1 MSPDS
6 QRVVGEGAEWLSPH
20 PDADPVSAYE
30 AWLNAIEKKCD
41 RAVPRRAPM
50 VFTHLG
56 PGTLGVVLL
65 QLGGP
70 ESLDGIQPFLERMFR
85 DPELFRLPI
94 PERIQGWLA
103 ARVSRWRANTVRP
116 LYAAIGGKS
125 PIGNITQCQADLV
138 ERELRRELECRVFVA
153 MRYSEPSA
161 DDAIRAVREA
171 GCERVMLVPLFPQY
185 SLATTRSSFLDW
197 DRRCRA
203 NRFRIQTDRIE
214 HYYHSI
220 YYLRALAERID
231 EGLDR
236 FPEGT
241 GVHLVYSAHGVPK
254 SFIKRGDP
262 YEVQIRHTADWA
274 YQLVRDCSR
283 IASVTLCFQSR
294 IGPQRWLGPSLT
306 STLQRL
312 GREGAEA
319 VLVVPISFV
328 SDHLETLS
336 EIDVEARAFATRY
349 GIKHF
354 KTTEGL
360 NDSPLFI
367 RALAELI
374 LQRAC
379 FPQIR

>member
-1 MSPDS
+1 MSTDS
-6 QRVVGEGAEWLSPH
+6 QRAVGEVADWLSPH

-30 AWLNAIEKKCD
+30 AWLNAIERKGA

-94 PERIQGWLA
+94 PEHLQGWLA
-103 ARVSRWRANTVRP
+103 ARVSRWRAKTVRP
-116 LYAAIGGKS
+116 LYVGIGGKS
-125 PIGNITQCQADLV
+125 PISDITRSQADLV
-138 ERELRRELECRVFVA
+138 ERELRQELECKVFVA

-171 GCERVMLVPLFPQY
+171 GCERVLLVPLFPQY
-185 SLATTRSSFLDW
+185 SFATTRSSFLDW

-203 NRFRIQTDRIE
+203 NEFRVQTDRIE

-220 YYLRALAERID
+220 YYLRALSERID
-231 EGLDR
+231 DGLDR

-241 GVHLVYSAHGVPK
+241 RVHLVYSAHGVPK

-262 YEVQIRHTADWA
+262 YEGQIRHTADWA
-274 YQLVRDCSR
+274 FQLVRDCSR
-283 IASVTLCFQSR
+283 IASVALCFQSR

-312 GREGAEA
+312 GRDGAEA

-336 EIDVEARAFATRY
+336 EIDVEARAFATRN

>member
-1 MSPDS
+1 MSTGS
-6 QRVVGEGAEWLSPH
+6 QRVIAEVADWLSPQPH
-20 PDADPVSAYE
+20 ADPVSTYE
-30 AWLNAIEKKCD
+30 AWLNAID
-41 RAVPRRAPM
+41 RKGTRDVPRRAPM
-50 VFTHLG
+50 VLAHLG
-56 PGTLGVVLL
+56 SGTLGVVLL

-70 ESLDGIQPFLERMFR
+70 ESLDGIQQFLERMFR
-85 DPELFRLPI
+85 DPELFRLPF
-94 PERIQGWLA
+94 PDRLQGWLA
-103 ARVSRWRANTVRP
+103 SRVSRWRAKTVRP

-125 PIGNITQCQADLV
+125 PIGDITRRQADLV
-138 ERELRRELECRVFVA
+138 ERELQRELKCRVFVA

-161 DDAIRAVREA
+161 DDAIQAVREA
-171 GCERVMLVPLFPQY
+171 GCERVLLVPLFPQY
-185 SLATTRSSFLDW
+185 SFATTRSSFLDW

-203 NRFRIQTDRIE
+203 HGFQARTDRIE
-214 HYYHSI
+214 HYFHWSF
-220 YYLRALAERID
+220 YLRALAERID

-236 FPEGT
+236 FPECT
-241 GVHLVYSAHGVPK
+241 GVHLVYSAHGVPT

-262 YEVQIRHTADWA
+262 YEGQIRHTADWA
-274 YQLVRDCSR
+274 FQLVRDSSR
-283 IASVTLCFQSR
+283 IVSVAVCFQSR

-306 STLQRL
+306 STLKRL
-312 GREGAEA
+312 GRDGAEA

-336 EIDVEARAFATRY
+336 EIDIEAREFATRN

-354 KTTEGL
+354 ETTEGL

>member
-1 MSPDS
+1 MSTDS
-6 QRVVGEGAEWLSPH
+6 QRDIADVADWLSPQ
-20 PDADPVSAYE
+20 PDADPVSTYE
-30 AWLNAIEKKCD
+30 AWLNAIERKGGRD
-41 RAVPRRAPM
+41 VPRRAPL
-50 VFTHLG
+50 VLAHLG
-56 PGTLGVVLL
+56 SGTLGVVLL

-85 DPELFRLPI
+85 DPELFRLPL
-94 PERIQGWLA
+94 PVRLQGWLA
-103 ARVSRWRANTVRP
+103 SRVSRWRSKTVRP
-116 LYAAIGGKS
+116 LYTAIGGKS
-125 PIGNITQCQADLV
+125 PIGDITRRQADLV
-138 ERELRRELECRVFVA
+138 ERELQRELECKVFVA

-171 GCERVMLVPLFPQY
+171 GCERVLLVPLFPQY
-185 SLATTRSSFLDW
+185 SFATTRSSFLDW

-203 NRFRIQTDRIE
+203 NGFQARTDRIE
-214 HYYHSI
+214 HYFHWI
-220 YYLRALAERID
+220 FYLRALAERIN

-236 FPEGT
+236 FPVGSR
-241 GVHLVYSAHGVPK
+241 VHLVYSAHGVPQ

-262 YEVQIRHTADWA
+262 YEGQIRHTADWA
-274 YQLVRDCSR
+274 FQLVRDSSR
-283 IASVTLCFQSR
+283 IVSVAVCFQSR

-306 STLQRL
+306 STLKRL

-336 EIDVEARAFATRY
+336 EIDIEARECATCN